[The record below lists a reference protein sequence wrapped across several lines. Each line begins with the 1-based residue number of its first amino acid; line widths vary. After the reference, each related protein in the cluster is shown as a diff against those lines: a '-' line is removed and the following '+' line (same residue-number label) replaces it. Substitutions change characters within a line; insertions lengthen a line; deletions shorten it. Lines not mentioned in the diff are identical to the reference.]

1 MLRYFD
7 KANMF
12 ELMIVPQLAL
22 LFFFKCLYNLRCT
35 WMSKGIMIL
44 YVSWIIVCFLCV
56 CLLIFCRL
64 DNKGKLTSSASG

>member
-12 ELMIVPQLAL
+12 ELMIVPKLAH

-64 DNKGKLTSSASG
+64 DNKGKLISSASG

>member
-1 MLRYFD
+1 VLRYFD

-12 ELMIVPQLAL
+12 ELVIVPKLAL

-35 WMSKGIMIL
+35 WMSKGIMFL

-56 CLLIFCRL
+56 CLLIFCCL
-64 DNKGKLTSSASG
+64 DNKGKLICAASG

>member
-12 ELMIVPQLAL
+12 ELVIVPKLAL

-35 WMSKGIMIL
+35 WMSKGIMFL